1 MDFDGRRVGNAT
13 YTIDRRRHAH
23 TECFGSR
30 LGFAASGHLHSDF
43 EEDTDVSIM
52 KITFRV

>member
-1 MDFDGRRVGNAT
+1 MDFDGRRVGDAS

-23 TECFGSR
+23 TECFGSH

-43 EEDTDVSIM
+43 EEDTDISIM